1 MGFCFVIISTNGM
14 TQLFCTHMR
23 CVCMYVIIIHLWAWT
38 KVKNYSVPPPLPFL
52 VCLLCFCFIAF
63 SLFSL
68 CSLLLV
74 LSSPCALF
82 HLLYQLLSVYKGI
95 STYDYIV
102 EQRNEA
108 PRESRCNT
116 TELCSCSKVN
126 LTLHVLMSLLN
137 CIIIHMHV
145 CT

>member
-1 MGFCFVIISTNGM
+1 MYINLLQNKHHYMGFCFVIISTNGM

-74 LSSPCALF
+74 LSSTFSTNSSQFTRVSPPMIT
-82 HLLYQLLSVYKGI
+82 LLSRGTRLLERADATQQ
-95 STYDYIV
+95 SFALAA
-102 EQRNEA
+102 R
-108 PRESRCNT
+108 
-116 TELCSCSKVN
+116 
-126 LTLHVLMSLLN
+126 LT
-137 CIIIHMHV
+137 
-145 CT
+145 